1 MVKAQNMVQG
11 TAGLSSILNARNNK
25 KATKYIAEQ
34 NRKIAEMQFE
44 YNRKEIS
51 RAFDSNLR
59 SILREYANER
69 SGAVSEART
78 MLANINMNTGNNAN
92 VESESFEHDV
102 KDKAVKDIADNM
114 VFMLDTQK
122 LGIEELTNTRVAQ
135 TYNLGLNYE
144 NALSSINNK
153 VIAANNYFNQK
164 MASGVMDIATAG
176 FGLFGNSG
184 LGQETSAESDST
196 GSNGLSFQEYDK
208 DYISRSLGNFGIA
221 SYDPYKR
228 NYSF

>member
-1 MVKAQNMVQG
+1 MVKAGNMVQG
-11 TAGLSSILNARNNK
+11 ISGLSSVLNAYNNK

-44 YNRKEIS
+44 YNKKEIA

-59 SILREYANER
+59 SVLREYANER

-78 MLANINMNTGNNAN
+78 MLSTLNMNTGNNAN

-102 KDKAVKDIADNM
+102 KDKAVKDVADNM
-114 VFMLDTQK
+114 LFMLDTQN

-144 NALSSINNK
+144 SALSSINNK
-153 VIAANNYFNQK
+153 VIASNNYFNQQ
-164 MASGVMDIATAG
+164 MINGFADMATAG
-176 FGLFGNSG
+176 FKMFGDLSR
-184 LGQETSAESDST
+184 ETTAETDNTT
-196 GSNGLSFQEYDK
+196 GNDQLTFNQYDE
-208 DYISRSLGNFGIA
+208 DYISRSIGNFGIR